1 MVAILQRSMAY
12 LERMV
17 DGKKKAV
24 PWASNYCLFISFVL
38 FVFSKERI
46 FRSRGR
52 KQSDLLMRERT
63 QSFVF
68 QINRHYKISLKINGI
83 N

>member
-1 MVAILQRSMAY
+1 MAY

-17 DGKKKAV
+17 DGSKKEAV

-38 FVFSKERI
+38 FVFFSKERI
-46 FRSRGR
+46 FRCRGR